1 MIICRSKQEIQAL
14 IAKWRGEGRSIGAVP
29 TMGALHEGH
38 LSLMDIASQECDRV
52 VATIFVNPLQFAP
65 HEDFDA
71 YPRDLDGD
79 GALLAERGCDVLF
92 APEKTGLFPP
102 DFSANISVAG
112 VGENHCAI
120 ARPHFF
126 DGVATI
132 VAKLLLILRPDTAV
146 FGEKDFQQLAVIRRM
161 VRDLDIDVRIL
172 GGAIVR
178 EADGLAMSS
187 RNQYLSAKERA
198 IAPVL
203 FRTIKKAGEHIS
215 APGAEWSQIR
225 VWARK
230 TMVDAGFSSVDYVNF
245 VEASTL
251 NMLERAGPEAR
262 ILAAARL
269 GETRLI
275 DNIAVA
281 PARVG

>member
-1 MIICRSKQEIQAL
+1 MIICRTKQEVQSL
-14 IAKWRGEGRSIGAVP
+14 MGDWRGEGRSIGVVP

-38 LSLMDIASQECDRV
+38 LSLMDIAARQCDRT

-71 YPRDLDGD
+71 YPRDLEGD
-79 GALLAERGCDVLF
+79 GAALSDRGCDALF
-92 APEKTGLFPP
+92 APDRSALFPA
-102 DFSANISVAG
+102 DFSTNISVAG
-112 VGENHCAI
+112 VGENHCAV

-132 VAKLLLILRPDTAV
+132 VAKLLLILRPDAAV

-172 GGAIVR
+172 GGPIVR

-187 RNQYLSAKERA
+187 RNQYLSAEERA
-198 IAPVL
+198 IAPAL
-203 FRTIKKAGEHIS
+203 FRTIREAGETIS
-215 APGAEWSQIR
+215 APGARWDDVCERATKAII
-225 VWARK
+225 A
-230 TMVDAGFSSVDYVNF
+230 AGFSSVDYVNF
-245 VEASTL
+245 VDASTL
-251 NMLERAGPEAR
+251 DPLERAGPEGR

-281 PARVG
+281 PVRAA